1 MSVDGRALDI
11 ISFNKH
17 QCTGIVIN
25 NDVDSSCI
33 YMNVNSEGKRI
44 RRTPEEAK
52 SLILRVASD
61 RLSIHGL
68 EGLNI
73 SGVARDAGMSHA
85 TVIHHFG
92 STGAMREA
100 LLEKMTHDLLS
111 DVMVALNHHQEPA
124 RVLDQLFE
132 TLSHGGHGRLLA
144 WLALDQQAFSPG
156 SGSKGLF
163 TDILDRI
170 AKDSGDPVH
179 AKQIIFLVAIAAMG
193 KSICGDAIAGLIGM
207 NETEAQQFP
216 GWLAEHIQR
225 I

>member
-1 MSVDGRALDI
+1 MFINVTVIL
-11 ISFNKH
+11 
-17 QCTGIVIN
+17 IN
-25 NDVDSSCI
+25 NDVNNRSI
-33 YMNVNSEGKRI
+33 NMNVNSAGKRV

-52 SLILRVASD
+52 SLILKVASD
-61 RLSIHGL
+61 RLSTFGL

-73 SGVARDAGMSHA
+73 SGVAKGAGMSHA

-111 DVMVALNHHQEPA
+111 DVMVALNHHEEPA
-124 RVLDQLFE
+124 KILDHLFDM
-132 TLSHGGHGRLLA
+132 LSHGGHGRLLA
-144 WLALDQQAFSPG
+144 WLALDQQALAPAS
-156 SGSKGLF
+156 SSKGLF
-163 TDILDRI
+163 TDILNTI
-170 AKDSGDPVH
+170 AEDSGDPVH

-216 GWLAEHIQR
+216 GWLAEHIRR

>member
-1 MSVDGRALDI
+1 LVSTFINVTVILIYSDVNNRA
-11 ISFNKH
+11 
-17 QCTGIVIN
+17 IN
-25 NDVDSSCI
+25 
-33 YMNVNSEGKRI
+33 MNVNSRDKRV
-44 RRTPEEAK
+44 RRTAEEAK
-52 SLILRVASD
+52 SLILSVASD
-61 RLSIHGL
+61 RLSAFGL

-73 SGVARDAGMSHA
+73 SGVAKDAGMSHA

-111 DVMVALNHHQEPA
+111 DVMVALNHHEEPA
-124 RVLDQLFE
+124 KILDHLFE
-132 TLSHGGHGRLLA
+132 MLSQGGHGRLLA
-144 WLALDQQAFSPG
+144 WLALDQQAFTPA

-163 TDILDRI
+163 TEILNTISEDT
-170 AKDSGDPVH
+170 SDPAH

-207 NETEAQQFP
+207 NESEAQQFP
-216 GWLAEHIQR
+216 EWLAELIRR